1 MSRTSTASGPFMS
14 LLVRLHFY
22 IGLFVGPFLLVAAA
36 SGVVY
41 ALSPQLEPML
51 YRHALY
57 TESQGKSL
65 PLSKQVEAA
74 EHYLQHDGT
83 LFAIRPAPQPG
94 MTTRVQFAEAGLRP
108 SESRAVFID
117 PVTGEVRGDH
127 VVYGTSGVLPVR
139 GLIDQF
145 HRGLLLGD
153 VGRLYSEL
161 AASWLWVGALGGMAI
176 WWVRRRQGR
185 QSLRPMRRWHARVG
199 LCLMLGLLFFS
210 ATGLTWSQY
219 AGDRIGVLRQHY
231 GWATPAVV
239 TSLKG
244 DAPVPADHADHADH
258 MGHHMADP
266 PAAASVASVDSI
278 LATARA
284 AGIGADLIE
293 VRPPRTAGQAWTVSE
308 IDRRWPTRVDAVSVD
323 PRHLTVLDHV
333 RFADYPLAAKLTRW
347 GIDLHMGVLFGFA
360 NQLILSVFA
369 LGLVA
374 MTVWGYLMWW
384 RRRPS
389 MSTYRGPLRTFM
401 ALTPVTRLC
410 VGVVAVALGYA
421 LPVLGASLVLFLLV
435 DALLSMRLRKEA
447 VHAG

>member
-1 MSRTSTASGPFMS
+1 MANVSTTRSPLMA

-22 IGLFVGPFLLVAAA
+22 IGIFVGPFLLVAAL
-36 SGVVY
+36 SGIVY

-57 TESQGKSL
+57 TQSQGDPM
-65 PLSKQVEAA
+65 PLAKQVAAA
-74 EHYLQHDGT
+74 EHYLHHGGT

-94 MTTRVQFAEAGLRP
+94 MTTRVQFAEPGLRP
-108 SESRAVFID
+108 SESRAVFVD
-117 PVTGEVRGDH
+117 PVTGEIRGDH
-127 VVYGTSGVLPVR
+127 VVYGTSGVLPLR

-145 HRGLLLGD
+145 HRGLLLGN

-161 AASWLWVGALGGMAI
+161 AASWLWIAALGGLAI
-176 WWVRRRQGR
+176 WYVRRRQAR
-185 QSLRPMRRWHARVG
+185 PSLRTMRRWHARVG

-231 GWATPAVV
+231 GWATPSVV
-239 TSLKG
+239 TSLTG
-244 DAPVPADHADHADH
+244 DAAIPAEHADH
-258 MGHHMADP
+258 MAHHMAEMPDTP
-266 PAAASVASVDSI
+266 DVASVDRV
-278 LATARA
+278 LATARE
-284 AGIGADLIE
+284 AGIDADLIE
-293 VRPPRTAGQAWTVSE
+293 MRPPRHADQAWTVSE
-308 IDRRWPTRVDAVSVD
+308 VDRRWPTRVDAVSVD

-333 RFADYPLAAKLTRW
+333 RFSDYPLAAKLTRW

-374 MTVWGYLMWW
+374 MTIWGYLMWW
-384 RRRPS
+384 RRRPA
-389 MSTYRGPLRTFM
+389 MRTYHGPVRTFM
-401 ALTPVTRLC
+401 ALTAAARMSVI
-410 VGVVAVALGYA
+410 VVAVALGYA

-435 DALLSMRLRKEA
+435 DVLLSLRLRKTA
-447 VHAG
+447 VQAG

>member
-1 MSRTSTASGPFMS
+1 MARTSTTSGPLMA

-22 IGLFVGPFLLVAAA
+22 IGLFVGPFLLVAAV
-36 SGVVY
+36 SGIVY

-57 TESQGKSL
+57 TESQGNPM
-65 PLSKQVEAA
+65 PLARQVAAA
-74 EHYLQHDGT
+74 EQHLHHEGT

-108 SESRAVFID
+108 SESRAVFVD
-117 PVTGEVRGDH
+117 PVTGDVRGDH

-161 AASWLWVGALGGMAI
+161 AASWLWIAALGGLAI
-176 WWVRRRQGR
+176 WCVRRRQGR

-219 AGDRIGVLRQHY
+219 AGERIGVLRQHY

-244 DAPVPADHADHADH
+244 DAPIPAEHADH
-258 MGHHMADP
+258 MAHHMADIP
-266 PAAASVASVDSI
+266 DMTHVASVDRV
-278 LATARA
+278 LATARE
-284 AGIGADLIE
+284 AGISADLIE
-293 VRPPRTAGQAWTVSE
+293 IRPPRTADQAWTVSE
-308 IDRRWPTRVDAVSVD
+308 VDRRWPTRVDAVSVD
-323 PRHLTVLDHV
+323 PRHLTVIDHV

-347 GIDLHMGVLFGFA
+347 GIDLHMGVLFGLA

-374 MTVWGYLMWW
+374 MTIWGYLMWW
-384 RRRPS
+384 RRRPT
-389 MSTYRGPLRTFM
+389 MSTYHGPIRTFM
-401 ALTPVTRLC
+401 ALTMVARLS
-410 VGVVAVALGYA
+410 VVAVTVALGYA

-435 DALLSMRLRKEA
+435 DVLLSLRLRKTA